1 MKVLLLSPYP
11 EMLIPALELEGDSCV
26 EETDFARI
34 NRMDWII
41 CFGHRKIIR
50 EPYLS
55 IYGPRIINIHIGF
68 LPWNRGADPNFW
80 SWFDDTPKGVTIHQI
95 DAGIDT
101 GNIIVQQ
108 ELAKWYRH
116 ETLSSSWLHLM
127 TEAKKL
133 FEDNW
138 RNIRR
143 EGLPTRKADGAG
155 TYHRSAD
162 KTEHFSKLPL
172 AWDTPVKDVVKLGK
186 EFRAQ
191 KRKEKDRHPRPRKH
205 RQQTLPEL

>member
-1 MKVLLLSPYP
+1 MGSLVMKVLLLSPYP
-11 EMLIPALELEGDSCV
+11 EMLVPALEAEGDTV
-26 EETDFARI
+26 YDGDEK
-34 NRMDWII
+34 MDWIVS
-41 CFGHRKIIR
+41 FGYRKIIK

-55 IYGPRIINIHIGF
+55 LHKDRIINIHIGF

-127 TEAKKL
+127 TEARKL

-162 KTEHFSKLPL
+162 KAEHFSKLPL

-191 KRKEKDRHPRPRKH
+191 KRKEEDRHPRSRKH